1 MNYKKNLLF
10 SFKVENCLLNITKKV
25 KHQFFFNE
33 EDFRYIKTRHSFHL
47 VDPSPWPL
55 TSSLG
60 AFMLT
65 TGGVLY
71 MHKFI
76 GGDRLLLTGL
86 FVILYSMYTWW
97 RDVIREATFEDQHTF
112 AVQRG
117 LRLGMILCALL
128 RLLFC
133 CEIRQSHPHSYSTL
147 CGSSPRVAVTVMCC
161 GKALGDGGVRLSI
174 ICQDSSKRC

>member
-1 MNYKKNLLF
+1 MNYKKKNLL
-10 SFKVENCLLNITKKV
+10 SFKTEDCLLNITKKV
-25 KHQFFFNE
+25 RYHFFLNE
-33 EDFRYIKTRHSFHL
+33 KEFLYIKTRHSFHL

-55 TSSLG
+55 TSALG

-97 RDVIREATFEDQHTF
+97 RDVIREATFEDQHTY

-117 LRLGMILCALL
+117 LRLGMILCAQLCL
-128 RLLFC
+128 IFRFM
-133 CEIRQSHPHSYSTL
+133 IRQSYTHLFFTL
-147 CGSSPRVAVTVMCC
+147 CVSVSRVAVSETSR
-161 GKALGDGGVRLSI
+161 GKALDDGGVKLFTL
-174 ICQDSSKRC
+174 C